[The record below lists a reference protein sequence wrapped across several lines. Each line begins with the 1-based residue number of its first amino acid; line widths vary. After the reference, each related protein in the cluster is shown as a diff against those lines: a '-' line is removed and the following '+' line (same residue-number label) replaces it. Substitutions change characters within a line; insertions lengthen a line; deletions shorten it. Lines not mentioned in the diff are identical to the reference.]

1 MEGNKL
7 SNSYDTIADS
17 DENDDAGIFSID
29 NDYTSEAENI
39 LVEEENELLVVRTR
53 RTETNERRV
62 GRGILLAREA
72 VVYFV
77 QESISYAVDQQKRN
91 ADQYGRI

>member
-17 DENDDAGIFSID
+17 DDNDDAGIFSID

-53 RTETNERRV
+53 RTETNQRRV
-62 GRGILLAREA
+62 GRGISAGTRSSGLFRTGIHLLRGGPAEKER
-72 VVYFV
+72 
-77 QESISYAVDQQKRN
+77 
-91 ADQYGRI
+91 